1 MDNGV
6 CKIKLVTRERI
17 LSMKKKEDKKSYAV
31 FGLGEFGRSVAVELA
46 AAGAEVMVLDKD
58 EEQISDIADKVTLA
72 MQIDASE
79 MHALETLGL
88 SNMDGV
94 IVAMTGC
101 LDACI
106 MAILAAKEAGVP
118 FVIAKSQSA
127 TQTTIFQRIGA
138 DKIVTPEHDG
148 GVRLARN
155 IIAGNFLDFFELS
168 NRLRMVELAVKKEWV
183 GKNLKQLSLRK
194 THKINVIAIR
204 QNGELTTDIDP
215 DAPLREEDTVL
226 IIIDKKYIDEL
237 LV

>member
-1 MDNGV
+1 
-6 CKIKLVTRERI
+6 
-17 LSMKKKEDKKSYAV
+17 
-31 FGLGEFGRSVAVELA
+31 
-46 AAGAEVMVLDKD
+46 MVLDKD

-118 FVIAKSQSA
+118 FVIAKSQNA

-148 GVRLARN
+148 GIRLARN

-168 NRLRMVELAVKKEWV
+168 NRLRMVEMAIKKEWA
-183 GKNLKQLSLRK
+183 GKSLKQLSLRK
-194 THKINVIAIR
+194 RHKINVIAIR
-204 QNGELTTDIDP
+204 QDGELTTDIDP
-215 DAPLREEDTVL
+215 DAPLREEDTIL
-226 IIIDKKYIDEL
+226 IIVDKKYIQEL
-237 LV
+237 LT

>member
-1 MDNGV
+1 MFSPDTYFKYNY
-6 CKIKLVTRERI
+6 
-17 LSMKKKEDKKSYAV
+17 EDEWFEDAS
-31 FGLGEFGRSVAVELA
+31 
-46 AAGAEVMVLDKD
+46 
-58 EEQISDIADKVTLA
+58 DKVTLA

-79 MHALETLGL
+79 IHALETLGL

-106 MAILAAKEAGVP
+106 MTILAAKEAGVP

-168 NRLRMVELAVKKEWV
+168 NRLRMVELAVKKEWA

-194 THKINVIAIR
+194 RHRINVIAIR

-237 LV
+237 LD